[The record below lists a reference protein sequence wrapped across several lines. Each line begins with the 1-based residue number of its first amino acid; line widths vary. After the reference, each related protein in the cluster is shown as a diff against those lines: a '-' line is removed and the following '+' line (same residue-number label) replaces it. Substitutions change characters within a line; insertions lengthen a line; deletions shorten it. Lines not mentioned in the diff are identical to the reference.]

1 MLGCLAICFWKLM
14 WDPFADFLV
23 IILFARRFQLMRVLC
38 GAASHYCAITRERL
52 LCRLNLTDPRVLT
65 FFNVLRALNTTGTA
79 SGQQVVSYKQ
89 LNSEAAILLTSVSGV
104 PSVSG
109 LVNYSQMEHV

>member
-1 MLGCLAICFWKLM
+1 LSYNFKESS
-14 WDPFADFLV
+14 V
-23 IILFARRFQLMRVLC
+23 

-109 LVNYSQMEHV
+109 LVNYFRWRKDGFNLLIEKLVWIAAQCKL